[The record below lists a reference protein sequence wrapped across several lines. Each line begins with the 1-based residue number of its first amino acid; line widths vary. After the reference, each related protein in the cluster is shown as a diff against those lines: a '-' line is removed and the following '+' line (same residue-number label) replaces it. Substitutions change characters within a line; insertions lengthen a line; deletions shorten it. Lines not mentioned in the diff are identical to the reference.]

1 MCFQSALHLGF
12 ISGKY
17 REASGEPYPP
27 CRVAS
32 NDEMEVRWRCMEV
45 GWRWWRCPTQNPRI
59 VLRPVLRKPS
69 GRRKD

>member
-45 GWRWWRCPTQNPRI
+45 GWR
-59 VLRPVLRKPS
+59 
-69 GRRKD
+69 